1 MRRGLVLFAALALPA
16 LLAAC
21 GGDDA
26 PASPR
31 IVYEASAGDITNIYT
46 VDPHSGATA
55 QLTHGARFD
64 GSPAWSP
71 DRRRIIFSSDRDGQ
85 AQTDLYVMRADG
97 SDAHRITD
105 TPNAGEYSAKFSHDG
120 RRIAYTRQSE
130 DGWTLWVMQA
140 DGSSP
145 QRVAGPYEFVEF
157 PAWTHDDGALYYSA
171 IEQPAD
177 PSQVPDRAHIF
188 SVDLASGDVRARI
201 RTAGPDVCPHFS
213 RDGARLTYAAPRP
226 GADDANLEIWAHEVT
241 SEDPTGASD
250 TALTDDPARDDY
262 GNPSPDDRTMVFVS
276 DRDGPG
282 GDLYLMDRDGANVR
296 RLTDTPDLRENVP
309 DW

>member
-1 MRRGLVLFAALALPA
+1 
-16 LLAAC
+16 
-21 GGDDA
+21 
-26 PASPR
+26 
-31 IVYEASAGDITNIYT
+31 
-46 VDPHSGATA
+46 
-55 QLTHGARFD
+55 
-64 GSPAWSP
+64 
-71 DRRRIIFSSDRDGQ
+71 
-85 AQTDLYVMRADG
+85 
-97 SDAHRITD
+97 
-105 TPNAGEYSAKFSHDG
+105 
-120 RRIAYTRQSE
+120 
-130 DGWTLWVMQA
+130 
-140 DGSSP
+140 
-145 QRVAGPYEFVEF
+145 
-157 PAWTHDDGALYYSA
+157 
-171 IEQPAD
+171 
-177 PSQVPDRAHIF
+177 
-188 SVDLASGDVRARI
+188 
-201 RTAGPDVCPHFS
+201 FS